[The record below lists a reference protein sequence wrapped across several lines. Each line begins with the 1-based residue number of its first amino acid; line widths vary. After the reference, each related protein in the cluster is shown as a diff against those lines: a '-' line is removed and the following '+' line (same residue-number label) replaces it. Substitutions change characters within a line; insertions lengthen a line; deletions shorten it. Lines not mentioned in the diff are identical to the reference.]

1 MPKFATPALKIF
13 AALAV
18 AVCLSGG
25 PALARHH
32 HHHHHHS
39 DDDDTAAASGLAG
52 DTLLIVRHAD
62 KPDGE
67 GDPGLS
73 PAGQARAKA
82 YADYFAHFQL
92 DGKPVKIDTIIATAD
107 SENSQRPRL
116 TVTPFS
122 QASGIKIQQ
131 PFPDKEVKAL
141 AHWLAAG
148 EPNRTILIAWHH
160 GKLPKLLNQL
170 GADTDELFPDGRW
183 PEDVYN
189 WVIVLKYDSDGNLSE
204 TKKIVEPAFS
214 K

>member
-1 MPKFATPALKIF
+1 MPKFAMRTFKILV
-13 AALAV
+13 ALAI
-18 AVCLSGG
+18 ALSLCGG

-32 HHHHHHS
+32 HHHHDYS
-39 DDDDTAAASGLAG
+39 DDNADTASGLAG
-52 DTLLIVRHAD
+52 DTLLIVRHAE

-67 GDPGLS
+67 GNPGLA
-73 PAGQARAKA
+73 PAGEARAKA

-92 DGKPVKIDTIIATAD
+92 DGKPVKIDTIIASSD

-148 EPNRTILIAWHH
+148 APNRTILIAWHH

-183 PEDVYN
+183 PEDTYN
-189 WVIVLKYDSDGNLSE
+189 WVIALKFDSDGNLSE
-204 TKKIVEPAFS
+204 TKRIVEPAFD